1 MSNVIRKPQIGEGPI
16 RMRPK
21 LSSQAEREVR
31 RDSHLRRARTCY
43 GHLAGV
49 AGVAL
54 MDKLVG
60 LGWLEEDQLP
70 ASGNRVSY
78 GLTSKG
84 LQAMVYLG
92 VDVTDKRVR
101 QGSPA
106 SRSNNLAFGCLDWT
120 ERGHHL
126 GGALGR
132 AVTDYLSREGYVGRT
147 PGTRVVTLLGGPDA
161 WLDGAS
167 PQR

>member
-1 MSNVIRKPQIGEGPI
+1 MSQNTLNAITAQEPI

-31 RDSHLRRARTCY
+31 RDSRLRQARTCY

-54 MDKLVG
+54 MGKMLS
-60 LGWLEEDQLP
+60 LGWLEEDPLP
-70 ASGNRVSY
+70 ASGNRVGY
-78 GLTSKG
+78 ALTYTG
-84 LQAMVYLG
+84 LQAMRERG
-92 VDVTDKRVR
+92 IDGAAAAK
-101 QGSPA
+101 
-106 SRSNNLAFGCLDWT
+106 SNVNFAFGCLDWT

-132 AVTDYLSREGYVGRT
+132 AVTAFLTEQGFLSRT
-147 PGTRVVTLLGGPDA
+147 PGTREVTLNGGPDL
-161 WLDGAS
+161 WLDGAV
-167 PQR
+167 PRR